1 MGVFGEARVLTGAW
15 RPPALILASMA
26 LHGAAL
32 GSVAALPQA
41 WPWALGA
48 VLANHLLLTA
58 LTLFPNGQLLGRS
71 LCRLPPQQAGGHVA
85 LTFDD
90 GPDPE
95 VTPLLLALLE
105 RYDARATFFC
115 IGERAARY
123 PELVQEIVARGHT
136 IGNHTM
142 HHPGWFALLG
152 PGGQRR
158 EWQDA
163 ENVLQRLGVES
174 RLARAPLGLRS
185 PISDLA
191 LHRCRLRHVGWSQ
204 RGFDTRC
211 GDPALVLAR
220 ITRRLREGD
229 IILLHDA
236 NAELDAHGVPVCLSV
251 LERLLPLL
259 ASRALSSIRL
269 EG

>member
-1 MGVFGEARVLTGAW
+1 M
-15 RPPALILASMA
+15 
-26 LHGAAL
+26 
-32 GSVAALPQA
+32 AALPQA

-48 VLANHLLLTA
+48 VLANHLLLTV

-71 LCRLPPQQAGGHVA
+71 LRRLPPQQASGHVA

-95 VTPLLLALLE
+95 VTPRILALLE

-115 IGERAARY
+115 IGERAARH
-123 PELVQEIVARGHT
+123 PELVRAIAARGHA

-158 EWQDA
+158 EWQKA
-163 ENVLQRLGVES
+163 QNVLQRLSVES
-174 RLARAPLGLRS
+174 HLARAPLGLRS

-204 RGFDTRC
+204 RGFDTCC
-211 GDPALVLAR
+211 GDPAVVLAR

-236 NAELDAHGVPVCLSV
+236 NAELDAHGVPVCLTV

-259 ASRALSSIRL
+259 AARGLTSIRL
-269 EG
+269 DG